1 MFCHWFSFLS
11 LDRPVRTGFVFRQ
24 DYLDMLYLLSLLND
38 FYIHF
43 SFFLYNYSFCILYF
57 YTSCFLP
64 CLFDSVLNT
73 FLSMFRS
80 CCFWCMSFLYVY
92 YNRSFVLC
100 NCFFDNSY
108 LCNNCFSPTVLSVC
122 RIELLVNYNH
132 VNNMNY
138 FSILWENVQGRKNW

>member
-57 YTSCFLP
+57 YTICFLP

-100 NCFFDNSY
+100 NCFLIIHTYVIIAFSLRY
-108 LCNNCFSPTVLSVC
+108 FLFVESNC
-122 RIELLVNYNH
+122 LLITT
-132 VNNMNY
+132 MLIIWT
-138 FSILWENVQGRKNW
+138 ILAFIYIYI